1 MAHGYLREFD
11 EGWDRGDD
19 RDRERGNWGDRS
31 SRSSDRQD
39 RDFFFGDRDRERDRD
54 DDRGFFSRTR
64 DDSRSMF
71 RDDDRQYR
79 QTNRGWDQD
88 RERSGSGDR
97 MGGYGSARGFGEDR
111 GSRASSHPDDHYRSW
126 RDRQMQS
133 LDRDYADYCREREQ
147 QFHQDFD
154 SWRANRQRV
163 GLRVGTPL
171 EQGTGPDEQTF
182 TPETTAVGNTM
193 TTSETHEPQSTTTPE
208 DTATVGIARRRP

>member
-11 EGWDRGDD
+11 EGPDRD
-19 RDRERGNWGDRS
+19 RDREDWRERDWRATGRE
-31 SRSSDRQD
+31 D
-39 RDFFFGDRDRERDRD
+39 RDFFFGDRDREPDRD
-54 DDRGFFSRTR
+54 DDRGFFSRMR

-71 RDDDRQYR
+71 GDDDRHYR
-79 QTNRGWDQD
+79 QSNRGWDQD
-88 RERSGSGDR
+88 RERSRS
-97 MGGYGSARGFGEDR
+97 SFGEDR
-111 GSRASSHPDDHYRSW
+111 ASRASSHPDDHYRSW

-147 QFHQDFD
+147 QFHSDFD
-154 SWRANRQRV
+154 SWRANRQRQ

-208 DTATVGIARRRP
+208 DTATLGTARRR